1 MHMNHLQIL
10 MSLHLAH
17 ARHIFIKSLQELCG
31 QGLSEDVMRLIGSQV
46 MSFKGIGYDLVQ

>member
-1 MHMNHLQIL
+1 MNHLQIL